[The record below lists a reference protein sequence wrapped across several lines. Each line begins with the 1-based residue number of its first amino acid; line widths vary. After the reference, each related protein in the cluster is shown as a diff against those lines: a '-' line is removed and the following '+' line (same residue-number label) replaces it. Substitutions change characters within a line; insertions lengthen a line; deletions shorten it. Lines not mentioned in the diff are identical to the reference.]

1 LGATCFFAAS
11 IFQLQP
17 VMIKQLIEKYDLYF
31 EGQPYVFRAPGR
43 VNIIGEHTDYNDGFV
58 LPAAIDKYIYVAIN
72 KRADREIHLFAA
84 DYNAFYKTDWSHLE
98 PTTLHWP
105 NYILG
110 IAAQLCRK
118 NNNLSGFN
126 ICIDGNIPIGAG
138 LSSSAALGSAAIFA
152 LNAIF
157 ETGFSLMEMA
167 FMVQQAE
174 HEYAGVKCGIMDP
187 FASLFGKK
195 DQAIKLDCRSLQY
208 AYIPIAMPGYQWLLI
223 NSNVKHNLASS
234 AYNERRR
241 QCEEA
246 VSILQKRF
254 NQVKSLRDVNLHQL
268 NQVAHEME
276 TTVYLRSKYIIE
288 EIHRVSEACVQLA
301 AGNAAGVGALMFET
315 HSGLSKDYE
324 VSCIELD
331 FLVDEA
337 RYFPGVAGSRMMGGG
352 FGGCTLNLVKD
363 EQVAALEAH
372 VKGSYQAAFGKEA
385 YGYLVETSDGAAA
398 VPF

>member
-1 LGATCFFAAS
+1 M
-11 IFQLQP
+11 P
-17 VMIKQLIEKYDLYF
+17 NMIKQIIEKFYQNFD
-31 EGQPYVFRAPGR
+31 GQPYVFRAPGR

-72 KRADREIHLFAA
+72 KRADRKIHLFAA
-84 DYNAFYKTDWSHLE
+84 DYNASYETDWSNIE

-105 NYILG
+105 NYVLG
-110 IAAQLCRK
+110 IAAQISRK
-118 NNNLSGFN
+118 NPDLMGFN
-126 ICIDGNIPIGAG
+126 MCIDGNIPIGAG

-167 FMVQQAE
+167 LMVQQAE

-234 AYNERRR
+234 AYNERRS

-246 VSILQKRF
+246 VSILQRRF
-254 NQVKSLRDVNLHQL
+254 EQIKSLRDVNLHQL
-268 NQVAHEME
+268 NQVAHEMGK
-276 TTVYLRSKYIIE
+276 TVYLRSKYIIE
-288 EIHRVSEACVQLA
+288 EILRVSEACVQLT
-301 AGNAAGVGALMFET
+301 AGNASGVGALMFET
-315 HSGLSKDYE
+315 HKGLSKEYE
-324 VSCIELD
+324 VSCDELD
-331 FLVDEA
+331 FLVDKA
-337 RYFPGVAGSRMMGGG
+337 RSFTGVVGSRMMGGG

-363 EQVAALEAH
+363 DH
-372 VKGSYQAAFGKEA
+372 VDTFELHIKSAYLTETGKEA
-385 YGYLVETSDGAAA
+385 YSYPVETSEGAAA